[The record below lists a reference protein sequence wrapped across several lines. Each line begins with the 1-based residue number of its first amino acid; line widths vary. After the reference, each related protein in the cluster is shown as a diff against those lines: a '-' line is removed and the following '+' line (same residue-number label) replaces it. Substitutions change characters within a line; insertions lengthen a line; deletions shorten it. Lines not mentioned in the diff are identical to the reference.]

1 MRHFL
6 FSAALLI
13 AISSANSTAQ
23 HQLQPVST
31 LKGAPALELA
41 LRKLDTVGSFMMT
54 TAHPDDENNAML
66 AYFSHGK
73 GFRTTL
79 VTATHGEG
87 GQNEI
92 GPELFEA
99 LAVLRTE
106 ELLAAHKFDGAE
118 QFFTRAIDFGYSFSI
133 EETLE
138 KWGHQEILGD
148 YVRMIRTIR
157 PDVIVGFVFDGDGGG
172 QHHQAS
178 SRLTLEAFRAA
189 ADPAKFREQIA
200 EGLRVW
206 QPKKFYYT
214 AGFGPGGAGRAGGA
228 LPGEGAP
235 TLLQFAG
242 GDQFDPVLGRTYNEI
257 AGEARSMHKCQGMSQ
272 LLPLPASTGGG
283 GPMGPG
289 GVRAYRLR
297 DTVLDGGVTRTD
309 REVFDGV
316 STGLRSLLSYAP
328 AAAEASASAR
338 ASADRP
344 AGKPGAREQLESLL
358 DRIGATVSEAR
369 TAMAASGE
377 TATVA
382 PLSRGLT
389 LVREL
394 RGALA
399 SMGLSESGR
408 YEIEFR
414 MAQKELQF
422 SQALLL
428 ATDVRIDAVAR
439 DGLVVAGQPVQLDLM
454 AANRGK
460 STVDLAIAANG
471 FSGGSATACESSTP
485 LAPGAS
491 RNCGKTLNI
500 PADAR
505 LTAAHFRTG
514 PVGARYVFDP
524 DVPFGLPFRPTPYT
538 ATFSLS
544 VDGVPF
550 TLTLPVQARSD
561 ADIFAGEKRQE
572 VHVVPAFAVKASP
585 EIVIFSTHSTR
596 GSGPVGSAA
605 TRATRSVLARDGAK
619 DVRVTVTNHAKGAAQ
634 AEVAL
639 AVPQG
644 WRATPPAQSVSFSRE
659 DEAMTVRFTLQP
671 PADSVLAAAAMKP
684 GGNQFRVNALV
695 TRSTRDSLPG
705 GQTAAGSGQGTSVV
719 YEQGYQLVEYPHTTR
734 RHVLSAPQVAVKA
747 LDVSVKPNL
756 TVGYVMGV
764 GDEVPAALEQLGVTL
779 AMITPDDLAWGDL
792 SHYDVIMTGVRAY
805 ERRADLRAYNHRL
818 IDYAKAGGTVI
829 VQYNKFEFN
838 DAQYGPYAA
847 KVGRERVTDENAEMR
862 LLAPQ
867 HPVFNSPNAIGRAD
881 WAGWVQE
888 RGLYFLDN
896 DARDPQYTDL
906 IEFTD
911 PFAYNQGAKRGALV
925 EAKVGKGR
933 WIYVGIGLWRQ
944 LPAGTDGAYRL
955 MANLISLSRN

>member
-6 FSAALLI
+6 ISLAVLAAVGTEH
-13 AISSANSTAQ
+13 STAQ
-23 HQLQPVST
+23 HQLLPVSQ
-31 LKGAPALELA
+31 LRGAPALALA

-66 AYFSHGK
+66 AYFAHGK

-172 QHHQAS
+172 QHHQTS

-189 ADPAKFREQIA
+189 ADPAKFPDQIA
-200 EGLRVW
+200 EGLRAW

-214 AGFGPGGAGRAGGA
+214 AGFPSTRADARSGQAAA

-235 TLLQFAG
+235 TVLQFAG
-242 GDQFDPVLGRTYNEI
+242 GDQFDSILGRTYNEI

-272 LLPLPASTGGG
+272 LLPLPALVGGG

-289 GVRAYRLR
+289 GIRAYRLR
-297 DTVLDGGVTRTD
+297 DTVLDGGVARAD

-316 STGLRSLLSYAP
+316 NTGLRGLLAYAP
-328 AAAEASASAR
+328 AS
-338 ASADRP
+338 
-344 AGKPGAREQLESLL
+344 GAREELGTQL
-358 DRIGATVSEAR
+358 DRIGATVTEAR
-369 TAMAASGE
+369 TVMAASGE
-377 TATVA
+377 SATVS
-382 PLSRGLT
+382 PLSRGLK

-394 RGALA
+394 RGELP
-399 SMGLSESGR
+399 SMGLGESGR
-408 YEIEFR
+408 YEIDFR
-414 MAQKELQF
+414 LSQKEAQF

-428 ATDVRIDAVAR
+428 ATDVRVDAVAR
-439 DGLVVAGQPVQLDLM
+439 DGFAVPGQPVQVDLM

-460 STVDLAIAANG
+460 NTVDLAIAANG
-471 FSGGSATACESSTP
+471 FADGPAPACESNAA
-485 LAPGAS
+485 LVPGAS
-491 RNCGKTLNI
+491 RNCGKTLTI
-500 PADAR
+500 PTDAR

-538 ATFSLS
+538 ATFTLS
-544 VDGVPF
+544 VESVPF
-550 TLTLPVQARSD
+550 TITLPIQARSEG
-561 ADIFAGEKRQE
+561 DIFSGEKRAE
-572 VHVVPAFAVKASP
+572 IHVVPAFAVKATP
-585 EIVIFSTHSTR
+585 EIVIVPTR
-596 GSGPVGSAA
+596 PTVSNDKPKGLSPQNGLSPQ
-605 TRATRSVLARDGAK
+605 TTK
-619 DVRVTVTNHAKGAAQ
+619 DVRVTVTNHSMGAAT
-634 AEVAL
+634 ADVAL
-639 AVPQG
+639 ELPHG
-644 WRATPPAQSVSFSRE
+644 WRATPATQPVAFSRE
-659 DEAMTVRFTLQP
+659 DEAMTVRFALQAP
-671 PADSVLAAAAMKP
+671 PSPVLTAAAMKP
-684 GGNQFRVNALV
+684 GGNQFTVKAIVRSP
-695 TRSTRDSLPG
+695 STRED
-705 GQTAAGSGQGTSVV
+705 ARSGQATAST
-719 YEQGYQLVEYPHTTR
+719 YAQGYQIIEYPHTTR
-734 RHVLSAPQVAVKA
+734 RHVLVAPHVAVKA
-747 LDVSVKPNL
+747 LDVNVKPNL
-756 TVGYVMGV
+756 TVGYIMGV
-764 GDEVPAALEQLGVTL
+764 GDEVPVALEQLGVKVSL
-779 AMITPDDLAWGDL
+779 ITPDEVGWGDL

-838 DAQYGPYAA
+838 DAQYGPYPA
-847 KVGRERVTDENAEMR
+847 KVGRERVTDENAELR

-867 HPVFNSPNAIGRAD
+867 HPVFNTPNTIGRAD
-881 WAGWVQE
+881 WANWVQE
-888 RGLYFLDN
+888 RGLYFLDA
-896 DARDPQYTDL
+896 DGRDPQYTDL
-906 IEFTD
+906 VEFTE

-925 EAKVGKGR
+925 EAKVGQGR
-933 WIYVGIGLWRQ
+933 WIYVGLGLWRQ
-944 LPAGTDGAYRL
+944 LPAGTDGAFRL
-955 MANLISLSRN
+955 MANLLSLP

>member
-1 MRHFL
+1 MRRTFL
-6 FSAALLI
+6 FLLI
-13 AISSANSTAQ
+13 LAVAFASAHSSAQ
-23 HQLQPVST
+23 HQLLPVSQ
-31 LKGAPALELA
+31 LKGAPAMELA

-118 QFFTRAIDFGYSFSI
+118 QFFTRAIDFGFSFSV

-189 ADPAKFREQIA
+189 ADPAKFPEQIA
-200 EGLRVW
+200 EGLRAW

-214 AGFGPGGAGRAGGA
+214 AGFGPPSRPAAA
-228 LPGEGAP
+228 SAGEGAP

-242 GDQFDPVLGRTYNEI
+242 GDVFDPVLGRTYNEI

-272 LLPLPASTGGG
+272 LLPLPAPTGGG

-297 DTVLDGGVTRTD
+297 DTVLDGGVARPD

-316 STGLRSLLSYAP
+316 NTGLRSLLSYAP
-328 AAAEASASAR
+328 NAPAEL
-338 ASADRP
+338 
-344 AGKPGAREQLESLL
+344 GSLL
-358 DRIGATVSEAR
+358 DRIGAAVTEAR

-377 TATVA
+377 SATVA
-382 PLSRGLT
+382 PLSRGLK
-389 LVREL
+389 LVLDL
-394 RGALA
+394 RGALP

-414 MAQKELQF
+414 LTQKEAQF

-439 DGLVVAGQPVQLDLM
+439 DGLVVPGQPVQVDLM

-460 STVDLAIAANG
+460 STVNLAIAANG
-471 FSGGSATACESSTP
+471 FMGGPTPACESSTA
-485 LAPGAS
+485 LVPGSS
-491 RNCGKTLNI
+491 RNCGKTLTI

-505 LTAAHFRTG
+505 PTAAHFRTG
-514 PVGARYVFDP
+514 PVGERYVFDP

-544 VDGVPF
+544 VEGVPF
-550 TLTLPVQARSD
+550 TLTLPVQARSE
-561 ADIFAGEKRQE
+561 ADIFAGEKRHE
-572 VHVVPAFAVKASP
+572 IHVVPAFAVKASP
-585 EIVIFSTHSTR
+585 EIVIVPTHSTR
-596 GSGPVGSAA
+596 DSGPVGSAA
-605 TRATRSVLARDGAK
+605 TRSGLAPNGAR

-639 AVPQG
+639 EIPQG
-644 WRATPPAQSVSFSRE
+644 WRATPPTQNVSFSRE
-659 DEAMTVRFTLQP
+659 DEAMTVKFTLQP
-671 PADSVLAAAAMKP
+671 PAQSMLAAAAMTP
-684 GGNQFRVNALV
+684 GGNQFKVNALV
-695 TRSTRDSLPG
+695 K
-705 GQTAAGSGQGTSVV
+705 QAGKNFQ
-719 YEQGYQLVEYPHTTR
+719 QGYQVVEYPHTTR
-734 RHVLSAPQVAVKA
+734 RHVLNAPQVAVKA
-747 LDVSVKPNL
+747 LDVTVKPNL
-756 TVGYVMGV
+756 SVGYVMGV
-764 GDEVPAALEQLGVTL
+764 GDEVPAALEQLGVKL
-779 AMITPDDLAWGDL
+779 SMVTPDELAWGDL
-792 SHYDVIMTGVRAY
+792 SRYDVIVTGVRAY
-805 ERRADLRAYNHRL
+805 ERREDLRAYNHRL
-818 IDYAKAGGTVI
+818 IEYAKAGGTVI

-838 DAQYGPYAA
+838 DAQYGPYPA
-847 KVGRERVTDENAEMR
+847 KVGRERVTDENAELK

-867 HPVFNSPNAIGRAD
+867 HPVFNTPNAIGRAD

-888 RGLYFLDN
+888 RGLYFLDT

-906 IEFTD
+906 VEFTD
-911 PFAYNQGAKRGALV
+911 PFAFNQGAKRGALV

-933 WIYVGIGLWRQ
+933 WIYVGLGLWRQ